1 MTQDPTA
8 PHGRNY
14 PLLLVGQFLGAF
26 GDNFLLA
33 AILAPLTY
41 ELKAGHITE
50 ALINGENALYGLV
63 FAVPSIV
70 LAPVAGYLND
80 RMPKTRWLA
89 GGNIIKFAG
98 AALGLVGLT
107 SYSGGAAHA
116 IQVAGYCVVGVGACV
131 YAPAKYGI
139 LPEILASER
148 LVKAN
153 GTVEMLTLVAIVT
166 GLMGGVLLYD
176 ATLSVSYCY
185 IACGAL
191 YLAALMC
198 NIGMTRTPHNPAAS
212 LRHVAGEFASSFISL
227 VSSPRLGRILLGS
240 ALFWF
245 AGSAIRSALQGW
257 GLRVFAE
264 AGVANVTNLKL
275 VLLKLGLVV
284 GIVAGAFLAGQFH
297 RTGDLSWARR
307 YAFLLAAGI
316 AGLGL
321 LGGRF
326 GLVLVVLV
334 LIVTGAAAGLL
345 VVPFNAA
352 LQAETD
358 PARLGKTV
366 SIQSC
371 TDYIGIA
378 AGAAYL
384 AFLSRFSLDP
394 NEVLVAL
401 AITVAVIT
409 LAFGALSGTRRPQAT
424 GSQPGS

>member
-80 RMPKTRWLA
+80 RMPKTLWLA
-89 GGNIIKFAG
+89 GGNTIKFAG
-98 AALGLVGLT
+98 AALGLVGLAL
-107 SYSGGAAHA
+107 YSGGASHA
-116 IQVAGYCVVGVGACV
+116 IQVAGYCVVGMGACA

-139 LPEILASER
+139 LPEILGSER

-176 ATLSVSYCY
+176 ATRSVADCY

-212 LRHVAGEFASSFISL
+212 LRHAAGEFASSFMSL
-227 VSSPRLGRILLGS
+227 VGNPRLGRILLGS

-257 GLRVFAE
+257 GLRVFEE
-264 AGVANVTNLKL
+264 AGVEVVTNVKL
-275 VLLKLGLVV
+275 VLLKLGLVA
-284 GIVAGAFLAGQFH
+284 GIVAGALLAGQLH
-297 RTGDLSWARR
+297 RTGDLSGARR
-307 YAFLLAAGI
+307 YAFLLAGGV

-321 LGGRF
+321 LGGRL
-326 GLVLVVLV
+326 GLAPVVLL

-358 PARLGKTV
+358 PARLGKTI

-371 TDYIGIA
+371 TDYIGIFV
-378 AGAAYL
+378 GAAFLYC
-384 AFLSRFSLDP
+384 LSRLDLNP
-394 NEVLVAL
+394 NQVLVVL

-409 LAFGALSGTRRPQAT
+409 LAFGALSGPRRPQAT

>member
-1 MTQDPTA
+1 MTLDSKA
-8 PHGRNY
+8 PPSRNY

-41 ELKAGHITE
+41 ALKAAHVTE
-50 ALINGENALYGLV
+50 TFINGENALYGMV
-63 FAVPSIV
+63 FAVPSIL

-98 AALGLVGLT
+98 AATGLVGLT
-107 SYSGGAAHA
+107 FYAGGAAHA
-116 IQVAGYCVVGVGACV
+116 IQVAGYCMVGMGACA

-139 LPEILASER
+139 LPEILPAGR

-176 ATLSVSYCY
+176 ATLSVADCY
-185 IACGAL
+185 LAGAAL
-191 YLAALMC
+191 YLGALMC
-198 NIGMTRTPHNPAAS
+198 NFGMTRTPHNPSAS
-212 LRHVAGEFASSFISL
+212 LRHVAGEFFSSFLSL
-227 VSSPRLGRILLGS
+227 VRSPRLARILLGS

-245 AGSAIRSALQGW
+245 AGSTLRSALQGW
-257 GLRVFAE
+257 GLRVFAD
-264 AGVANVTNLKL
+264 AGVQGVTNVKL
-275 VLLKLGLVV
+275 VLLKLGLVL
-284 GIVAGAFLAGQFH
+284 GIVAGAFLAGQWH

-321 LGGRF
+321 LGGHY
-326 GLVLVVLV
+326 GLTPVVLV
-334 LIVTGAAAGLL
+334 LVVTGAAAGLL

-358 PARLGKTV
+358 PAKLGKTV

-384 AFLSRFSLDP
+384 SFLSRYRLDP
-394 NEVLVAL
+394 NQDLLVLA
-401 AITVAVIT
+401 ATVAVVT
-409 LAFGALSGTRRPQAT
+409 LLFGTLSRPRRPQVT